1 MRRGAGVFKN
11 IFASMLPQIVN
22 IITNLIVPALII
34 GLYGSKINGLISTVK
49 NIISYISLVGA
60 GLATAV
66 TQQLY
71 APVAKNDDETV
82 KGMLNSASK
91 MFFRCGIIF
100 CVILIVVAVV
110 YPFFVD
116 REINYLTVLLLM
128 IVMGLSGASE
138 FFVVGRCRALLYA
151 NQKVYVCTIIQ
162 AISLIISLILSIV
175 MIKLKASIV
184 LVQLS
189 ISLVYV
195 SRAVFLQLYA
205 IKKYPQYKNYNQSQP
220 INSAVS
226 KKNDA
231 MIHQLTGLV
240 VMGSQSLILTFI
252 VGLEAAS
259 IYAVYNIV
267 FAGITSV
274 CANVNTAIT
283 PFLGRGA
290 VVDSKETL
298 KYKYDLTELFFN
310 VITTFVFS
318 VAAVMLIPFISLY
331 TRGADIN
338 YISNSF
344 AVLFVLT
351 FAFHVARL
359 PSSSLINVVGHFKE
373 TKWQAIIEAV
383 ICVVVSISATLIWGK
398 NGVLIGTGVALC
410 WRALDMIIYSNKK
423 ILNRSPIKSVF
434 RLFRAVV
441 IVFIACLIS
450 LKLNL
455 LVSSYLYWI
464 LYAIIVSICVF
475 LITITE
481 TLIFEFKIFKTL
493 IKRLKKK

>member
-1 MRRGAGVFKN
+1 MKKGIGVLKN

-34 GLYGSKINGLISTVK
+34 GLYGSKINGLISTSK

-91 MFFRCGIIF
+91 MFFRCGVIF
-100 CVILIVVAVV
+100 CIILVVVAFI
-110 YPFFVD
+110 YPFFID
-116 REINYLTVLLLM
+116 RDINFITVSLLL

-151 NQKVYVCTIIQ
+151 NQKVYICTIIQ
-162 AISLIISLILSIV
+162 AISLIISLVLSII
-175 MIKLKASIV
+175 MLKLETSII

-195 SRAVFLQLYA
+195 SRAVFLQLYVS
-205 IKKYPQYKNYNQSQP
+205 KKYPQYKNYKSSQP

-231 MIHQLTGLV
+231 MIHQLTGLA
-240 VMGSQSLILTFI
+240 VMGSQSIILTSF

-267 FAGITSV
+267 FAGITSI
-274 CANVNTAIT
+274 CSNINTAIT

-290 VVDSKETL
+290 AIDSIESLT
-298 KYKYDLTELFFN
+298 YKYDLTELFFN
-310 VITTFVFS
+310 IITTFVFS
-318 VAAVMLIPFISLY
+318 VAAIMLIPFISLY
-331 TRGADIN
+331 TRGADID
-338 YISNSF
+338 YISKSF
-344 AVLFVLT
+344 AVLFVIV
-351 FAFHVARL
+351 FSFHVIRL
-359 PSSSLINVVGHFKE
+359 PSTSLINVVGHFKE
-373 TKWQAIIEAV
+373 TKWRAILEAI
-383 ICVVVSISATLIWGK
+383 ICVVVSIVATLLVGK
-398 NGVLIGTGVALC
+398 NGVLIGTGVALS
-410 WRALDMIIYSNKK
+410 WRALDMIIYSNKN
-423 ILNRSPIKSVF
+423 ILKRSSLKSIL
-434 RLFRAVV
+434 RLIRAIVIVV
-441 IVFIACLIS
+441 ICCLIS
-450 LKLNL
+450 LKINL
-455 LVSSYLYWI
+455 ATSSYLEWV
-464 LYAIIVSICVF
+464 LYAGVVSVFVLLTTIV
-475 LITITE
+475 E
-481 TLIFEFKIFKTL
+481 TVIFEFKIFKTF
-493 IKRLKKK
+493 IKKFVKN